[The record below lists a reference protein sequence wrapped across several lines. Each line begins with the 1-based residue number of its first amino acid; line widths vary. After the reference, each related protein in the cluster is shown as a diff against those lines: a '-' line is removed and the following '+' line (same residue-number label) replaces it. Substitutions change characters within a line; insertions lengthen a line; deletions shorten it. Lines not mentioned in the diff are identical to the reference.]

1 MISRLSSQISGLLI
15 KKAVIAPEDKELYD
29 YGFFMLLSQ
38 LMYFVLAAV
47 FGLILGCFVES
58 VIFYIAFQLIRRY
71 AGGYHAKTETRCE
84 IMSALSIFAC
94 IAVIRLS
101 KSYDLTV
108 ALACVSA
115 ASAVPIAL
123 FCPLDTPEKPLS
135 KKEFRYFRRISL
147 IILFVIS
154 AAGVVSYIFE
164 FGIVFAPCCLSLILE
179 AALIT
184 AGKIRRASAS
194 QKA

>member
-1 MISRLSSQISGLLI
+1 
-15 KKAVIAPEDKELYD
+15 
-29 YGFFMLLSQ
+29 MLLSQ

-47 FGLILGCFVES
+47 FGLVLGCLVES